1 MDNKFGLQNLLTY
14 IKIKIK
20 VMGKSL
26 DEFEAIQNA
35 LKGASEFN
43 LEVEVVWYA
52 LKYMKENPRLTIEE
66 AINLGFKEW
75 VK

>member
-1 MDNKFGLQNLLTY
+1 
-14 IKIKIK
+14 
-20 VMGKSL
+20 MGKSL
-26 DEFEAIQNA
+26 DEFEAIQTA

-52 LKYMKENPRLTIEE
+52 LKAMKENPRLSIEE
-66 AINLGFKEW
+66 AIKIGFEEW

>member
-1 MDNKFGLQNLLTY
+1 
-14 IKIKIK
+14 
-20 VMGKSL
+20 MGKSL

>member
-1 MDNKFGLQNLLTY
+1 
-14 IKIKIK
+14 
-20 VMGKSL
+20 MGKSL
-26 DEFEAIQNA
+26 NEFEAIQSA

-52 LKYMKENPRLTIEE
+52 LKAMKENPLLTIEE
-66 AINLGFKEW
+66 AIAVGFEEW